1 MKKINNFIL
10 IIFILMISNINVFA
24 DSGFEAIIDM
34 PIGAS
39 FTIPIGKPNIDV
51 YGDNFSIKRGDVI
64 GKINAS
70 AGVAVKLGY
79 LFNIYDDMGISALA
93 EIGYHY
99 NSYTSIMR
107 IEGEGFDLSDTL
119 TKNVRTHSIKIGLL
133 PKFNKG
139 NFSFGLGFG
148 VKIPLLA
155 IFSTEYAY
163 LNATEVGETYSK
175 NQKIENFNFEDI
187 KNSKVIPVI
196 PYIKLTADYSFFF
209 VDNIAFNLGVHINY
223 DFGLQQKDSNFR
235 EDAIEFGFQLGL
247 RFAPMLE

>member
-1 MKKINNFIL
+1 MKKINNFVLIISIL
-10 IIFILMISNINVFA
+10 ILSNIYVFA
-24 DSGFEAIIDM
+24 ESGFEAIIDV

-39 FTIPIGKPNIDV
+39 ITMCFGTPDFNLGNNNVIKIQEINGKV
-51 YGDNFSIKRGDVI
+51 
-64 GKINAS
+64 NAS
-70 AGVAVKLGY
+70 AGIDVKLGY
-79 LFNIYDDMGISALA
+79 LFDIYEDIGISTLA
-93 EIGYHY
+93 EIGYSY
-99 NSYTSIMR
+99 NSYTTIIHIKDES
-107 IEGEGFDLSDTL
+107 GEKLDDNI
-119 TKNVRTHSIKIGLL
+119 TKNIRTHSIKIGLL

-163 LNATEVGETYSK
+163 LNATEVGETYNK

-247 RFAPMLE
+247 RFAPKLE

>member
-10 IIFILMISNINVFA
+10 IIFILMLSNISVFA

-39 FTIPIGKPNIDV
+39 FTIPIGKPYIDV
-51 YGDNFSIKRGDVI
+51 YGNGSIKSGDII

-70 AGVAVKLGY
+70 AGAAVKLGY

-99 NSYTSIMR
+99 NSYTSTTR
-107 IEGEGFDLSDTL
+107 IEGNGFDLSDTL

-155 IFSTEYAY
+155 IFSTEDVY
-163 LNATEVGETYSK
+163 LSETAGEYNRK
-175 NQKIENFNFEDI
+175 QKIENFGFEDI

-209 VDNIAFNLGVHINY
+209 VDNIAFNVGVHINY

>member
-1 MKKINNFIL
+1 MKKINNFVL
-10 IIFILMISNINVFA
+10 IIFILILSNIHVFA
-24 DSGFEAIIDM
+24 ESGFEAIIDV
-34 PIGAS
+34 PIGIS
-39 FTIPIGKPNIDV
+39 ITMPFGNPDFNLGSTIKV
-51 YGDNFSIKRGDVI
+51 QE
-64 GKINAS
+64 INGNADAS
-70 AGVAVKLGY
+70 AGIGVKLGY
-79 LFNIYDDMGISALA
+79 LFDIYEDIGISTLA

-99 NSYTSIMR
+99 NSYTTVIHIKDVS
-107 IEGEGFDLSDTL
+107 GEKLDDNI
-119 TKNVRTHSIKIGLL
+119 TKNIRTHSIKIGLL

-155 IFSTEYAY
+155 IFSTEDVY
-163 LNATEVGETYSK
+163 LSETAGEYNRK
-175 NQKIENFNFEDI
+175 QKIENFGFEDI

-209 VDNIAFNLGVHINY
+209 VDNIAFNVGVHINY